1 MTQIHVVPHDDRWAV
16 HDDPSTPPIAEFD
29 TREAAEL
36 DARARARETG
46 AEVVVQEAAD
56 PHPDR
61 ADPDLPGDETGGEP
75 VTDPTDIRT
84 ADPRGSEDPR
94 TPQAGL

>member
-16 HDDPSTPPIAEFD
+16 HEDPASPPIAEFE

-36 DARARARETG
+36 DARARAGESG
-46 AEVVVQEAAD
+46 AEVVVQQAAD

-61 ADPDLPGDETGGEP
+61 DEPDLPGDETGGAP
-75 VTDPTDIRT
+75 QTDPTDIRT
-84 ADPRGSEDPR
+84 GAPRGSEDPR
-94 TPQAGL
+94 TPQGGL